1 MTDTWELSVLSL
13 QRLMNLKLFQKNFE
27 LKSKVKNYK
36 RRKKEKNNFNY
47 TAIIIVF
54 AEKIHHWIQKLVGKS

>member
-13 QRLMNLKLFQKNFE
+13 QHLMNLKLFQKNFE

-36 RRKKEKNNFNY
+36 CRKKEKNNFNY

-54 AEKIHHWIQKLVGKS
+54 AETIHHWIQKLVGKS